1 MDDYGVFP
9 AAAAVTMHQ
18 GTPST
23 SASAALTDTAEAM
36 LCCIS
41 PATCV
46 TYAYQDVIPRARV
59 VDVCDGDTLRVS
71 ALFGAGLA
79 GPYLLRVRLRDI
91 DADEL
96 RSPNPVAAARARR
109 ARDRLT
115 ELVLGEEAGSAAPGT
130 TPWSA
135 AAAAATRATLEARPV
150 FVDLRRVGLDKY
162 GRVLADAWIARADR
176 SGADAAGPALSLGD
190 VLIREGLVRTMGAGV
205 RGGSQAVP
213 RRDAPQR

>member
-1 MDDYGVFP
+1 MLP
-9 AAAAVTMHQ
+9 AAAAVTMLQ

-46 TYAYQDVIPRARV
+46 TYAYQDVIPRVRV

-71 ALFGAGLA
+71 ALFGAALA
-79 GPYLLRVRLRDI
+79 GPYLVRVRLRDI

-96 RSPNPVAAARARR
+96 RSPNPAAAARARR

-115 ELVLGEEAGSAAPGT
+115 QLVLSARGDEAAPVT
-130 TPWSA
+130 SA
-135 AAAAATRATLEARPV
+135 RAALEARPV

-162 GRVLADAWIARADR
+162 GRVLADACIARPDR
-176 SGADAAGPALSLGD
+176 WSDAGPTLSLGD
-190 VLIREGLVRTMGAGV
+190 VLIREGLVRAM
-205 RGGSQAVP
+205 RGGSETVP
-213 RRDAPQR
+213 R